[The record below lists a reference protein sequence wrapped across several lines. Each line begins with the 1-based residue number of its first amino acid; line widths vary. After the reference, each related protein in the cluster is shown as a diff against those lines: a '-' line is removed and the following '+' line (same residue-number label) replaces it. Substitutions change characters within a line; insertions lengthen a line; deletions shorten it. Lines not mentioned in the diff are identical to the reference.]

1 MFLPLRRRYFSVLV
15 GIHCAPAG
23 DFGPWSHLW
32 ARRQGSPR
40 FVHNRHI
47 ETPSTRD
54 PGLGRNL
61 ADAINSHHSGTSASR
76 ASVKG
81 GSPASCE
88 LTEGVG
94 QLHAGVGKPRAA
106 AVDRDRQSVRP
117 SQSSPSTQS
126 QAVFFACSLSPF
138 RSPSNP
144 VFLADANVE
153 ALGFRPNEVGIGRG
167 SLRAPHCSAQ
177 PAQIAHPGIVLIKAP
192 VGHDWPAFSRRYNGG
207 KRAKGRQ
214 GIDALS
220 ASLVPRSLAK
230 LLHRRGL
237 QSCAS

>member
-126 QAVFFACSLSPF
+126 QAVFLHVRYRRFGLHRIPF
-138 RSPSNP
+138 FSQMRT
-144 VFLADANVE
+144 
-153 ALGFRPNEVGIGRG
+153 
-167 SLRAPHCSAQ
+167 
-177 PAQIAHPGIVLIKAP
+177 
-192 VGHDWPAFSRRYNGG
+192 SRRSVF
-207 KRAKGRQ
+207 
-214 GIDALS
+214 ALTKS
-220 ASLVPRSLAK
+220 ASAGVRPERRSATRSQ
-230 LLHRRGL
+230 RR
-237 QSCAS
+237 